1 MKQELHRLLQ
11 DTFEIFK
18 SEGALVHVNS
28 SKALIVG
35 DIHGNLEAL
44 EFILCIRKS
53 LKCDHIVFLGDYVD
67 KGLHSMQVLE
77 RILKMKFREPET
89 FILLRGNH
97 ETREMNRVHGLYDEL
112 LDEELFLEANRTFE
126 EMPISAVINNS
137 IFCVHG
143 GIPGAIELENI
154 KKEEAFHF
162 LWNDPS
168 DCSGMSASVRGS
180 RPQCF
185 GEDVFNE
192 FMDKNELSLMIRG
205 HTALFTGHAW
215 CFDRKML
222 SIFSCP
228 EYIGKSNNA
237 SFALLKGDELS
248 IITFGRTGNC
258 YSLVRNNF

>member
-11 DTFEIFK
+11 NTFEIFT
-18 SEGALVHVNS
+18 SEEALVRINS

-44 EFILCIRKS
+44 EFILYIRKA

-67 KGLHSMQVLE
+67 KGPHSSEVLE
-77 RILKMKFREPET
+77 RILKMKLREPET

-97 ETREMNRVHGLYDEL
+97 ETREMNRVHGFYDEI
-112 LDEELFLEANRTFE
+112 LDEELFLAANRTFE
-126 EMPISAVINNS
+126 EMPISAVINDS

-143 GIPGAIELENI
+143 GIPGPVDLNRIN
-154 KKEEAFHF
+154 KEEAFHF

-168 DCSGMSASVRGS
+168 GCDGISASIRGP
-180 RPQCF
+180 RPKCF
-185 GEDVFNE
+185 GGDVFSE
-192 FMDKNELSLMIRG
+192 FMDKNDLSLMIRG

-228 EYIGKSNNA
+228 EYTGKSNNA
-237 SFALLKGDELS
+237 SFALLKEDELS
-248 IITFGRTGNC
+248 IFTFGRTGNC
-258 YSLVRNNF
+258 YSLIRNNF